1 MLTYLLYLFSFIES
15 CSTQRTRTYAGK
27 CPTVI
32 KRNQLYFCFL
42 MFFTLAAVASQTE
55 TECQP
60 EWWDLTSS
68 IALQHFAH
76 KAEGSK
82 KKLRKQNLQRNNK
95 RKLQFLIC
103 PNNLNSLL
111 FVFLMVTQTLVD
123 TVFSKGKNP

>member
-1 MLTYLLYLFSFIES
+1 
-15 CSTQRTRTYAGK
+15 
-27 CPTVI
+27 
-32 KRNQLYFCFL
+32 

-55 TECQP
+55 MECQP

-68 IALQHFAH
+68 IALTEHSYSTSH
-76 KAEGSK
+76 IKLKEVK
-82 KKLRKQNLQRNNK
+82 KNLRKQNLQRNNK